1 MITNATVEQSE
12 DADIRTFL
20 KSVYLEYDKE
30 FQKTLDRAVT
40 QGELRPDID
49 TKAQSQYL
57 ANSLQGLRV
66 LGKINPGKKKVQSI
80 IELTLRTLDQYRP

>member
-40 QGELRPDID
+40 QGELRSTL

-57 ANSLQGLRV
+57 ANSLEGLRV